1 MEKFKT
7 VKKIIDGVEYTAQ
20 FNGLSAALE
29 AVDNSYRR
37 LKQYFFF
44 ENGEVYS

>member
-29 AVDNSYRR
+29 AVDNSYTGYAGQLSGAGRAKRR
-37 LKQYFFF
+37 
-44 ENGEVYS
+44 